1 MTHRQ
6 ALLRRAAV
14 RDIAEAV
21 AHYYQEDGSALAAKF
36 VTDLERALTH
46 ISSHLESG
54 SPRYGQELGI
64 PDLRSWSLSTFPH
77 VVFYRVTPEQID
89 VARVLHARRDIAS
102 WLLTKE

>member
-21 AHYYQEDGSALAAKF
+21 AH
-36 VTDLERALTH
+36 
-46 ISSHLESG
+46 
-54 SPRYGQELGI
+54 
-64 PDLRSWSLSTFPH
+64 
-77 VVFYRVTPEQID
+77 YRVTPEQID